1 MSITKPK
8 RPGAD
13 DFIVAFDH
21 HKLDVYRRALDAL
34 DACDSICDELPSRR
48 RHVND
53 QIERAATSV
62 IANTAEGAGEF
73 SPAEKARFY
82 RMARR
87 SAIEV
92 VAWLEITQRR
102 GEAPSQ
108 LIDDAL
114 AHLEAVVSMLVRLIK
129 RATK

>member
-1 MSITKPK
+1 M
-8 RPGAD
+8 
-13 DFIVAFDH
+13 AFDH

-34 DACDSICDELPSRR
+34 DACDLICDELPSRR
-48 RHVND
+48 RHVRD

-73 SPAEKARFY
+73 SPPEKARFY

-102 GEAPSQ
+102 GEAASQ

-114 AHLEAVVSMLVRLIK
+114 THLEAVVSMLVRLIK